1 LYYICNVSTI
11 RAYCIRMKY
20 SRSKQIYRLQHT
32 VKNPLKFNPFVYNK
46 NFLLWTM
53 LGIIGGL
60 IAGVYWIIL
69 EHATEALTI
78 IQGIYIIPLMTTA
91 GLAAGL
97 IIYKLGDPGEI
108 DVMVDNIHFRGGR
121 LEPKNNPAMILSSLI
136 CIAAG
141 GSLGPEA
148 PLVQVVGST
157 GTYIARKL
165 GYKGEDIRSITIAG
179 MASAFTA
186 LFGAPLGGSL
196 FALEILDHK
205 HVTRYYKA
213 FMPALVASCASY
225 LIFVLITHL
234 QIGPAW
240 DFPAAEDAKLGDI
253 FYAVA
258 YSLAGAATGWI
269 FILLVRNFKWIFRR
283 IKLPVYYKLTIGG
296 FILGVIAYYIPLTRY
311 FGHGQLTEVL
321 TGSFSIQFLCLLLV
335 MKLIAIAITATSGWR
350 GGFII
355 PLLFAGTVLGLI
367 INQLFPGQNLTLIT
381 VCCMAALNASVTRTP
396 VSIIILLGAM
406 TGFHNITPIIFASL
420 TGYFLA
426 PKSPLI
432 RSQMVPERSA

>member
-1 LYYICNVSTI
+1 MKHST
-11 RAYCIRMKY
+11 
-20 SRSKQIYRLQHT
+20 SKKIFELRRT
-32 VKNPLKFNPFVYNK
+32 VINPLKINPFVYNK
-46 NFLLWTM
+46 DFLLWTIVGITG
-53 LGIIGGL
+53 GIIAGG
-60 IAGVYWIIL
+60 YWIVLENLTEIL
-69 EHATEALTI
+69 KT
-78 IQGIYIIPLMTTA
+78 IQGIYVIPLMTLA

-97 IIYKLGDPGEI
+97 IIHQLGDPGEI
-108 DVMVDNIHFRGGR
+108 DLMVDNIHFNGGR
-121 LEPKNNPAMILSSLI
+121 LNPKNNPSMILSSLI
-136 CIAAG
+136 GIASG

-148 PLVQVVGST
+148 PLVQIVGST

-165 GYKGEDIRSITIAG
+165 GYKGEDVRSITIAG

-196 FALEILDHK
+196 FSLEILDHK
-205 HVTRYYKA
+205 HVTKYYKA

-234 QIGPAW
+234 NLGPTW
-240 DFPAAEDAKLGDI
+240 NFPPYKDPKLGDI
-253 FYAVA
+253 FFAVV
-258 YSLAGAATGWI
+258 YSLAGAATGWL
-269 FILLVRNFKWIFRR
+269 FTVLVRKFKVIFGK
-283 IKLPVYYKLTIGG
+283 ITLPVYYKLTIGG
-296 FILGVIAYYIPLTRY
+296 FILGTIAFFIPLTRY
-311 FGHGQLTEVL
+311 FGHEQLAEVL
-321 TGSFSIQFLCLLLV
+321 TGSFTIQFLCVLLL

-367 INQLFPGQNLTLIT
+367 IFKLFPGQNLTLIT

-396 VSIIILLGAM
+396 VSIVILLGAM
-406 TGFHNITPIIFASL
+406 TGFQNIVPILFASL

-432 RSQMVPERSA
+432 HAQLGVD

>member
-1 LYYICNVSTI
+1 
-11 RAYCIRMKY
+11 M
-20 SRSKQIYRLQHT
+20 
-32 VKNPLKFNPFVYNK
+32 
-46 NFLLWTM
+46 LWTV
-53 LGIIGGL
+53 LGIIGGI
-60 IAGVYWIIL
+60 IAGGYWIVL
-69 EHATEALTI
+69 EHTTEMLAFVK
-78 IQGIYIIPLMTTA
+78 GIYVIPLMTVA

-97 IIYKLGDPGEI
+97 VIHKLGDPGEI
-108 DVMVDNIHFRGGR
+108 DLMVDNIHFKGGR
-121 LEPKNNPAMILSSLI
+121 LEPKNNPSMIISSLI
-136 CIAAG
+136 CISAG

-165 GYKGEDIRSITIAG
+165 GFKGEDVRSITIAG

-225 LIFVLITHL
+225 LVFVLITHL
-234 QIGPAW
+234 NLGPTW
-240 DFPAAEDAKLGDI
+240 NFPAYKDPKLGDI

-258 YSLAGAATGWI
+258 YSLAGAATGWL
-269 FILLVRNFKWIFRR
+269 FILFVKNFKGIFRR
-283 IKLPVYYKLTIGG
+283 IKIAVYYKLTIGG
-296 FILGVIAYYIPLTRY
+296 FLLGAIAYYIPLTRY
-311 FGHGQLTEVL
+311 FGHEQLTEVL
-321 TGSFSIQFLCLLLV
+321 AGNFTIQFLCLLLL
-335 MKLIAIAITATSGWR
+335 MKLVTIAVTVTSGWR

-367 INQLFPGQNLTLIT
+367 IYQLFPGQNLTLIT
-381 VCCMAALNASVTRTP
+381 VCCMAALNACVTRTP
-396 VSIIILLGAM
+396 VSIIILLAAM
-406 TGFHNITPIIFASL
+406 TGFHNIVPIIFASL

-432 RSQMVPERSA
+432 NAQLGTDHTSK

>member
-1 LYYICNVSTI
+1 
-11 RAYCIRMKY
+11 MKY
-20 SRSKQIYRLQHT
+20 STSKRIFELQHT
-32 VKNPLKFNPFVYNK
+32 VKNPLNVNPFVYNK
-46 NFLLWTM
+46 NFLLWTV
-53 LGIIGGL
+53 LGVIGGT
-60 IAGVYWIIL
+60 IAGIYWIIL
-69 EHATEALTI
+69 ENFTAVLTI
-78 IQGIYIIPLMTTA
+78 VQGFYVIPLMTIA
-91 GLAAGL
+91 GLIAGL
-97 IIYKLGDPGEI
+97 IIHKLGDPGEI
-108 DVMVDNIHFRGGR
+108 DLMVDNIHFKGGR
-121 LEPKNNPAMILSSLI
+121 LEPKNNPSMIFSSLI

-165 GYKGEDIRSITIAG
+165 GFKGEDVRSITIAG

-196 FALEILDHK
+196 FALEILDHR

-225 LIFVLITHL
+225 LVFVLITHL
-234 QIGPAW
+234 NLGPTW
-240 DFPAAEDAKLGDI
+240 NFPASSDPKIGDI

-258 YSLAGAATGWI
+258 YSFAGAAAGWLFI
-269 FILLVRNFKWIFRR
+269 FFVKNFKYIFRR

-296 FILGVIAYYIPLTRY
+296 FFLGTIAYYVPLTRY
-311 FGHGQLTEVL
+311 FGHEQLAEIISGTF
-321 TGSFSIQFLCLLLV
+321 TIQFLCILLV
-335 MKLIAIAITATSGWR
+335 MKLIAIAITVTSGWR

-367 INQLFPGQNLTLIT
+367 IHQVFPEQNLTLIT
-381 VCCMAALNASVTRTP
+381 VCCMAALNACVTRTP
-396 VSIIILLGAM
+396 VSIIILLGMM
-406 TGFHNITPIIFASL
+406 TGYQNIVPIIFASL

-432 RSQMVPERSA
+432 HAQLGPEGKTYQLSSEDKLIR

>member
-1 LYYICNVSTI
+1 
-11 RAYCIRMKY
+11 MKY
-20 SRSKQIYRLQHT
+20 SRSKKILELQHN
-32 VKNPLKFNPFVYNK
+32 VKNPFKFNPFVYNK
-46 NFLLWTM
+46 NFLLWTIV
-53 LGIIGGL
+53 GITGGV
-60 IAGVYWIIL
+60 IAGAYWIVL
-69 EHATEALTI
+69 EHATAMLAI
-78 IQGIYIIPLMTTA
+78 IQGVYVIPFMTIA

-108 DVMVDNIHFRGGR
+108 DLMVDNIHFKGGR
-121 LEPKNNPAMILSSLI
+121 LEPRNNPSMILSSLI

-165 GYKGEDIRSITIAG
+165 GYKGEDLRSITIAG

-225 LIFVLITHL
+225 LVFVLVTHL
-234 QIGPAW
+234 RIGPAW
-240 DFPAAEDAKLGDI
+240 NFPAVEDAKLGDI

-258 YSLAGAATGWI
+258 YSLAGAATGWL

-296 FILGVIAYYIPLTRY
+296 FFLGVMAYYIPLTRY
-311 FGHGQLTEVL
+311 FGHEQLTEVL
-321 TGSFSIQFLCLLLV
+321 TGSFTIQFLCILLL
-335 MKLIAIAITATSGWR
+335 MKLIAIAITVTSGWR

-355 PLLFAGTVLGLI
+355 PLLFAGTVLGLL
-367 INQLFPGQNLTLIT
+367 INQLFAGQNLTLIT
-381 VCCMAALNASVTRTP
+381 VCCMAALNACVTRTP
-396 VSIIILLGAM
+396 VSISILLGAM
-406 TGFHNITPIIFASL
+406 TGFHQIIPIIFASL

-432 RSQMVPERSA
+432 QAQMALEHSTKVIAD

>member
-1 LYYICNVSTI
+1 MKFST
-11 RAYCIRMKY
+11 
-20 SRSKQIYRLQHT
+20 SKRILELQHT
-32 VKNPLKFNPFVYNK
+32 VKNPLKANPFVYNK
-46 NFLLWTM
+46 NFLLWTL
-53 LGIIGGL
+53 LGIIGGT
-60 IAGVYWIIL
+60 IAGGYWIIL
-69 EHATEALTI
+69 EHFTAVLTVV
-78 IQGIYIIPLMTTA
+78 QGIYVIPLMTIA
-91 GLAAGL
+91 GLIAGL
-97 IIYKLGDPGEI
+97 IIHKLGDPGEI
-108 DVMVDNIHFRGGR
+108 DLMVDNIHFKGGR
-121 LEPKNNPAMILSSLI
+121 LEPKNNPSMILSSLV

-225 LIFVLITHL
+225 LVFVLITHL
-234 QIGPAW
+234 NLGPTW
-240 DFPAAEDAKLGDI
+240 NFPPSSDPKLGDI

-258 YSLAGAATGWI
+258 YSLAGAAVGWLFI
-269 FILLVRNFKWIFRR
+269 FFVKNFKYVFRR

-296 FILGVIAYYIPLTRY
+296 FFLGTIAYYVPLTRY
-311 FGHGQLTEVL
+311 FGHEQLTEVI
-321 TGSFSIQFLCLLLV
+321 TGSFTIQFLCILLV
-335 MKLIAIAITATSGWR
+335 MKLIAIAITVTSGWR

-367 INQLFPGQNLTLIT
+367 IHQLFPEQNLTLIT
-381 VCCMAALNASVTRTP
+381 VCCMAALNACVTRTP
-396 VSIIILLGAM
+396 VSIIILLGIM
-406 TGFHNITPIIFASL
+406 TGYQNIVPIIFASL

-432 RSQMVPERSA
+432 HAQLGSEGKTYQVVPGGK

>member
-1 LYYICNVSTI
+1 MKHST
-11 RAYCIRMKY
+11 
-20 SRSKQIYRLQHT
+20 SKKIFELRHT
-32 VKNPLKFNPFVYNK
+32 LKNPLKINPFVYNK
-46 NFLLWTM
+46 DFLLWTII
-53 LGIIGGL
+53 GIIGG
-60 IAGVYWIIL
+60 IISGGYWIVL
-69 EHATEALTI
+69 EHITTVLKI
-78 IQGIYIIPLMTTA
+78 IEGIFVIPLMTIA

-108 DVMVDNIHFRGGR
+108 DLMVDNIHFKGGR
-121 LEPKNNPAMILSSLI
+121 LNPKSNPSMILSSLI
-136 CIAAG
+136 CIASG

-157 GTYIARKL
+157 GTYISRKL
-165 GYKGEDIRSITIAG
+165 GYKGEDVRSITIAG

-205 HVTRYYKA
+205 HVTKYYKA

-225 LIFVLITHL
+225 LVFVLITHL
-234 QIGPAW
+234 NLGPAW
-240 DFPAAEDAKLGDI
+240 NFPPYKNPKIWDI

-258 YSLAGAATGWI
+258 YSLAGAATGWLFTL
-269 FILLVRNFKWIFRR
+269 FIKSFKLLFNKISLA
-283 IKLPVYYKLTIGG
+283 IYYKLALGG
-296 FILGVIAYYIPLTRY
+296 FLLGTIAYFIPLTRY
-311 FGHGQLTEVL
+311 FGHEQLTAVL
-321 TGSFSIQFLCLLLV
+321 SGSFTIQFLCLLLI

-355 PLLFAGTVLGLI
+355 PLLFAGTVLGLVI
-367 INQLFPGQNLTLIT
+367 YHLFPGQNLTLIT

-396 VSIIILLGAM
+396 VSITILLGAM
-406 TGFHNITPIIFASL
+406 TGFQNIVPIIFASL

-432 RSQMVPERSA
+432 HAQMGMDK